1 MLTKLNNVVTHTLSK
16 GAPLLL
22 SIACAQALYFVMILY
37 TIPSLTTFSN
47 GLLILDMHPFGY
59 SADYIGQLFSAL
71 QTAGRNYYLT
81 VQLPLDMV
89 YPALFALSNSA
100 LLLYLF
106 RKLSYKQFRFICFI
120 PMLGGLF
127 DYLENISIAH
137 MLFYYPDFNPAFGV
151 VASMLTIA
159 KSFFTTGFYLVLIY
173 FVIRLIIQRFTQ
185 PKHLI
190 DIEA

>member
-1 MLTKLNNVVTHTLSK
+1 MLTRLNNLVTNTLSK
-16 GAPLLL
+16 GVPLLI
-22 SIACAQALYFVMILY
+22 SIVLAQAVYAIMMIT
-37 TIPSLTTFSN
+37 TIPTLTSFAQ
-47 GLLILDMHPFGY
+47 GILILDMQPFGY
-59 SADYIGQLFSAL
+59 STDYIQQLFSTL
-71 QTAGRNYYLT
+71 QAVGRNYYLT

-151 VASMLTIA
+151 VASMFTIA
-159 KSFFTTGFYLVLIY
+159 KSFFTTGFFLVLIY
-173 FVIRLIIQRFTQ
+173 FVIRLIIQRLTK